1 MIEKLKIKNFKSHE
15 DSNIDFTPG
24 LNIFLGE
31 VGAGK
36 TSILEAI
43 SFALFGKYAGNINQN
58 GLIRRGAEKAEISL
72 IFSTTTG
79 RYKIERMIS
88 VKKIQKPKMSVY
100 DGKEW
105 MLAVDGATAVSKS
118 VEDFLN
124 VDASTFLAAI
134 YASQSEIKEMLE
146 TQPGKRRERLDKLL
160 GIDMYE
166 KIWKTLGEAE
176 HIVLKELTDIQEKAS
191 GVNVYERQ
199 LKIIR
204 SRINSSKKELKDLKN
219 SLSDINKKLKP
230 TAKQLKGLNLLK
242 QELTR
247 VNIQIDGKIDEIEK

>member
-1 MIEKLKIKNFKSHE
+1 MLLYPRKRRGKWLIEKLRMKNFRSHE
-15 DSNIDFTPG
+15 DSEIVFSPG

-43 SFALFGKYAGNINQN
+43 SFVLFGRYAGSINQS
-58 GLIRRGAEKAEISL
+58 GLIRRGTEKAEISL
-72 IFSTTTG
+72 IFSTNTG
-79 RYKIERMIS
+79 RYKVERTIS
-88 VKKIQKPKMSVY
+88 TKKIQKPKMSVY
-100 DGKEW
+100 DGNEW
-105 MLAVDGATAVSKS
+105 KLAVEGATAISKS

-124 VDASTFLAAI
+124 VDVSTFLAAI

-176 HIVLKELTDIQEKAS
+176 HIVLKELTNAQDKAS
-191 GVNVYERQ
+191 GVHV
-199 LKIIR
+199 
-204 SRINSSKKELKDLKN
+204 
-219 SLSDINKKLKP
+219 
-230 TAKQLKGLNLLK
+230 
-242 QELTR
+242 
-247 VNIQIDGKIDEIEK
+247 